1 MSQATDYTIDN
12 STGANVRSDI
22 NTVLGAIATNNS
34 GGSDNGSIQALGF
47 FANTSSSQYKYN
59 IPNSSVTTKQWVQ
72 SAFGD
77 VLRNGVKS
85 GCSVCG
91 GKK

>member
-47 FANTSSSQYKYN
+47 FANTSTSTLQLKN
-59 IPNSSVTTKQWVQ
+59 AAGNAFINLRGFDGTLPLPDGSV
-72 SAFGD
+72 
-77 VLRNGVKS
+77 
-85 GCSVCG
+85 
-91 GKK
+91 